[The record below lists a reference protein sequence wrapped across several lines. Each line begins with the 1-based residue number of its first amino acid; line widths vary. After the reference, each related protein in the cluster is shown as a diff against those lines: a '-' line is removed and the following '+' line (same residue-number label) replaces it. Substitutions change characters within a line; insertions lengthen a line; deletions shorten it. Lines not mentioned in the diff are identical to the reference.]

1 MPSGMPAHV
10 PLKVTSEFLR
20 GEQRRR
26 GTNHGEPEM
35 SILEVPYK
43 DLFLATMENLNM
55 KKHKCEW
62 KNVKGEWDQWG
73 RGKKEI
79 FLKFCFIDIYLISIF
94 KCIEVYLI

>member
-1 MPSGMPAHV
+1 MRTWGALWNVSPCSPE
-10 PLKVTSEFLR
+10 SDLR
-20 GEQRRR
+20 ISQRRTEKER
-26 GTNHGEPEM
+26 DHGEPEM

-73 RGKKEI
+73 R
-79 FLKFCFIDIYLISIF
+79 
-94 KCIEVYLI
+94 

>member
-1 MPSGMPAHV
+1 
-10 PLKVTSEFLR
+10 
-20 GEQRRR
+20 
-26 GTNHGEPEM
+26 M

-73 RGKKEI
+73 RLKKEKI
-79 FLKFCFIDIYLISIF
+79 F
-94 KCIEVYLI
+94 